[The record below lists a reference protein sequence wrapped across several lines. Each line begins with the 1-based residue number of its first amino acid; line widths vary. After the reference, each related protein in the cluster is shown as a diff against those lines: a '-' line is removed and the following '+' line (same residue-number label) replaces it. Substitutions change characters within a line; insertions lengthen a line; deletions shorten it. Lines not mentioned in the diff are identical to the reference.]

1 MGSQEVRHDL
11 VTKPSPQRDKQ
22 ALVPGS
28 LIRRVVWLED
38 PMYGSTKGNR
48 IVVNPGPPCFPQ
60 RSKHILYGNN
70 FRSYAAVKETS
81 GYLKYFM

>member
-11 VTKPSPQRDKQ
+11 VTKSSPQRDKQ

-38 PMYGSTKGNR
+38 PMFGSTKGNR
-48 IVVNPGPPCFPQ
+48 IVVNPVEALPVFPRGQ
-60 RSKHILYGNN
+60 NIYYMETILGRMLQSKRHLDI
-70 FRSYAAVKETS
+70 
-81 GYLKYFM
+81 